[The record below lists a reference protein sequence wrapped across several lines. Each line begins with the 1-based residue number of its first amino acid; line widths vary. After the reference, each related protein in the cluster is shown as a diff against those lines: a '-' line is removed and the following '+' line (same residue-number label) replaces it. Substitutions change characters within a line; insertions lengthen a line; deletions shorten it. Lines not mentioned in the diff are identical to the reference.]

1 MASAR
6 VDYAGRCDYADR
18 MTTASQFISDL
29 QNERRAGNIS
39 SETEQHLKHEFRK
52 LGRGATDATLAAAI
66 GAEVDR
72 LEREAGT
79 LRKLRFV
86 LLGAA

>member
-6 VDYAGRCDYADR
+6 VDCASRCGYADR

-29 QNERRAGNIS
+29 QNERRIGNIS

-52 LGRGATDATLAAAI
+52 LGRGATNAILATAI
-66 GAEVDR
+66 GAEIDR

-79 LRKLRFV
+79 LRKLRSG
-86 LLGAA
+86 LL